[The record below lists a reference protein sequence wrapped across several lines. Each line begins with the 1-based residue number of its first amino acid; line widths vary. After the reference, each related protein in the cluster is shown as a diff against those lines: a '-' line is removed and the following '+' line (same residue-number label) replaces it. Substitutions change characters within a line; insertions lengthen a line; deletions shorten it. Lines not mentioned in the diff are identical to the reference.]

1 MRDYFYSPF
10 HLIILFIYFIFFL
23 FFSIFFFMG
32 IPFAFAQLGIP
43 PGLAIFLFWLA
54 LIGSLINIPI
64 TTLPSKVPVVK
75 YREVR
80 FWGIIYRVPYTA
92 YENTVLAINFG
103 GAVIPIFVSILVFSS
118 LFIHHQFSL
127 ILKGLAGILVV
138 TLAAYSLARPVKGIG
153 IAMPALLPPL
163 ISALV
168 AIFIAP
174 ENPVPVAYVSG
185 TLGTLIGADLMHMK
199 DIEKLGAPIASIGGA
214 GTFDGIFLSGIIA
227 VLLVFMV

>member
-1 MRDYFYSPF
+1 MKDYLYSPF
-10 HLIILFIYFIFFL
+10 HFAILFIYFLVFL
-23 FFSIFFFMG
+23 FFSIFFFLG

-43 PGLAIFLFWLA
+43 PGVAIFLFWLA

-64 TTLPSKVPVVK
+64 TTLPSKVPMVR

-80 FWGIIYRVPYTA
+80 FWGITYRVPYTT

-103 GAVIPIFVSILVFSS
+103 GAIIPILISFLVFLS
-118 LFIHHQFSL
+118 LIIHHQFSL
-127 ILKGLAGILVV
+127 IVK
-138 TLAAYSLARPVKGIG
+138 SLIGVLIVSLISYHFARPVKGVG
-153 IAMPALLPPL
+153 IALPALLPPL
-163 ISALV
+163 LAALT

-174 ENPVPVAYVSG
+174 EYPVPVAYISG
-185 TLGTLIGADLMHMK
+185 TLGTLIGADLMHLK
-199 DIEKLGAPIASIGGA
+199 DIEKLGAPVASIGGA